1 MVHAR
6 AFSFTDDSASVIY
19 PSASGVSNPSALGNI
34 LAGPKTMDTALTL
47 FQLRYIQS
55 SWYQELFQS
64 SRDPLPNASHY
75 VWQMCHDMREWFDS
89 LPDTLPGAF
98 RDLFELEL
106 LYSYVYC
113 LAPSCRVLTV
123 SAYGKT
129 LIFEYSITYMQKM
142 YQITKDPQNK
152 AFYTYHDALRVYFV
166 GSQFN
171 AVLTESQD
179 QLLNR
184 IIPFEQLIPGSP
196 PPPPLPPSSGGANN
210 IDRSITCIVQIKEI
224 LRTYGE
230 RWDDSN
236 ALLSSFESQAQP
248 VLSSLYHR
256 KNPFDGL
263 SPQNSPPAFLSQSSF
278 DTISNYG
285 SHGWQH
291 LSPPFSGND
300 GGQENVNRS
309 RSPYGPQIG

>member
-1 MVHAR
+1 
-6 AFSFTDDSASVIY
+6 
-19 PSASGVSNPSALGNI
+19 
-34 LAGPKTMDTALTL
+34 
-47 FQLRYIQS
+47 
-55 SWYQELFQS
+55 
-64 SRDPLPNASHY
+64 
-75 VWQMCHDMREWFDS
+75 MCHEMREWFDS
-89 LPDTLPGAF
+89 LPETLPVAF

-142 YQITKDPQNK
+142 FQVTKDPQNK

-171 AVLTESQD
+171 AVLMESQD

-184 IIPFEQLIPGSP
+184 IIPFEQLVPGSP

-210 IDRSITCIVQIKEI
+210 IDRSINCIVQIKEI
-224 LRTYGE
+224 LQTFGQ

-236 ALLSSFESQAQP
+236 ALLSSFESQAQS
-248 VLSSLYHR
+248 VLASLYQR

-263 SPQNSPPAFLSQSSF
+263 QHNSPPAFLSQNSF
-278 DTISNYG
+278 ETVPTYG
-285 SHGWQH
+285 GNSWQH
-291 LSPPFSGND
+291 LSPPFSGNE
-300 GGQENVNRS
+300 GSHETGNRS
-309 RSPYGPQIG
+309 RSPY

>member
-19 PSASGVSNPSALGNI
+19 PSASGMSNPSALGNI
-34 LAGPKTMDTALTL
+34 LAGPKSMDTALTL
-47 FQLRYIQS
+47 FQLRYAQS
-55 SWYQELFQS
+55 NWYQELFQS

-75 VWQMCHDMREWFDS
+75 VWQMCHEMREWFDS
-89 LPDTLPGAF
+89 LPETLPANF
-98 RDLFELEL
+98 RDMFELEL

-142 YQITKDPQNK
+142 FQITQDPQNK

-171 AVLTESQD
+171 AVLIDSQD

-184 IIPFEQLIPGSP
+184 IIPFEQLVPGSP

-210 IDRSITCIVQIKEI
+210 IDRSINCIVQIKEI
-224 LRTYGE
+224 LHTFGR

-236 ALLSSFESQAQP
+236 ALLSSFEMQAQP
-248 VLSSLYHR
+248 LLASLYQR

-263 SPQNSPPAFLSQSSF
+263 SQHNSPPAFLPHNTFETVSQYS
-278 DTISNYG
+278 DNN
-285 SHGWQH
+285 WQH
-291 LSPPFSGND
+291 LSPPFSGNE
-300 GGQENVNRS
+300 GNQVSRQRS
-309 RSPYGPQIG
+309 RSPY